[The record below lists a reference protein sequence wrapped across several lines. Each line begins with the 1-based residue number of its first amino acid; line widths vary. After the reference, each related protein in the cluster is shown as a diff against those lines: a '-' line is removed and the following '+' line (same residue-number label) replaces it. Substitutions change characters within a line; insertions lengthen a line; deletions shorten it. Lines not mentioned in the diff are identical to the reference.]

1 MISFQDGPKPR
12 NYLSRREQRRLL
24 FLVLGLGL
32 VVILMFEARK
42 AKNWQLFA
50 DLDGDNGPKAVGFL
64 PADKE
69 ADKENGEEGPAPAL
83 PQGLFP
89 GVDEKL
95 LEAITDNTRFRD
107 EENPAW
113 FNLLGVLRRAE
124 ESDLRRASIG
134 RVSWLQLNEQS
145 DEYRGELVTV
155 RGTIRRAH
163 RVAAAKNDEGI
174 DGYYRIWLWPDENP
188 NQPIVVYCLEPPEA
202 FPTGME
208 LVERARVTGFYFK
221 RWLYLGKEDLQ
232 TAPVLLAKTVDW
244 REKPAAEND
253 IPAGFY
259 SIYFLIA
266 AAAVA
271 SLLAMGYIVFC
282 TRGRPRKAEGEPVD
296 LNFDIKLNQE
306 EESNEEQKND

>member
-32 VVILMFEARK
+32 IVILMFEARK

-69 ADKENGEEGPAPAL
+69 NFEDGLDPVLAA
-83 PQGLFP
+83 GLFP

-113 FNLLGVLRRAE
+113 FNLLGVLRQAE
-124 ESDLRRASIG
+124 ESDLRRAAIG

-145 DEYRGELVTV
+145 HEYRGELVTV
-155 RGTIRRAH
+155 QGTIRRAH
-163 RVAAAKNDEGI
+163 RVDAAKNDEGI
-174 DGYYRIWLWPDENP
+174 DGYYQIWLQPDDNP
-188 NQPIVVYCLEPPEA
+188 KQPIVVYCLQPPQE

-208 LVERARVTGFYFK
+208 LAERARVTGFYFK

-244 REKPAAEND
+244 QEKPSAEKN
-253 IPAGFY
+253 IPPAFN

-271 SLLAMGYIVFC
+271 SLLAIAYIVLC
-282 TRGRPRKAEGEPVD
+282 TRGRPRKTEREPVD
-296 LNFDIKLNQE
+296 LNFKIKLNQE

>member
-64 PADKE
+64 PADM
-69 ADKENGEEGPAPAL
+69 ENGEDGPDPAL
-83 PQGLFP
+83 AVGLFP

-113 FNLLGVLRRAE
+113 FNLLGVLRRAD
-124 ESDLRRASIG
+124 ESDLRRAAIG

-145 DEYRGELVTV
+145 HEYRGELVTV
-155 RGTIRRAH
+155 QGTIRRAH

-174 DGYYRIWLWPDENP
+174 DGYYQIWLQPDDNP
-188 NQPIVVYCLEPPEA
+188 KQPIVVYCLQPPEA

-208 LVERARVTGFYFK
+208 LVECARVTGFYFK

-244 REKPAAEND
+244 QEKPAAENN
-253 IPAGFY
+253 IPAAFN

-266 AAAVA
+266 AAAVL

-282 TRGRPRKAEGEPVD
+282 TRGRPRKNEREPVD
-296 LNFDIKLNQE
+296 LDFDIKLNQE
-306 EESNEEQKND
+306 EKSNEEKET